1 MTTIVEYC
9 ETALTVEDLCSRFG
23 PIALGRICLD
33 PSPGTATEGDVVQI
47 HNQQD
52 RLCELADGVL
62 VEKTMGAYESYLAVE
77 IARLIGN
84 FVVERQLGIVFGA
97 DGMMRLCPGLVRIPD
112 VSFISWRQLPDHR
125 VPRTAM
131 AYVAPDLAVEVISK
145 GNTPR
150 EMDRKLVDYFS
161 AGVRLAWYVY
171 PDKREVHV
179 YHSPEN
185 PLVLREGEVI
195 EGGDVLPGFSVSVK
209 ALFSE

>member
-1 MTTIVEYC
+1 MATIVEHC
-9 ETALTVEDLCSRFG
+9 ETALTVEDLCARFG

-33 PSPGTATEGDVVQI
+33 PPPGTATEGDVVRI
-47 HNQQD
+47 HDQQD

-77 IARLIGN
+77 IACLIRN

-112 VSFISWRQLPDHR
+112 VSFISWRQLPDHK

-131 AYVAPDLAVEVISK
+131 AYLAPDLAVEVISK
-145 GNTPR
+145 WNTPR
-150 EMDRKLVDYFS
+150 EMDRKLADYFS

-179 YHSPEN
+179 YRSPEN
-185 PLVLREGEVI
+185 PLVLREGQAV
-195 EGGDVLPGFSVSVK
+195 EGGDVLPGFSVLVK
-209 ALFSE
+209 ALFPE

>member
-1 MTTIVEYC
+1 M
-9 ETALTVEDLCSRFG
+9 
-23 PIALGRICLD
+23 
-33 PSPGTATEGDVVQI
+33 GT
-47 HNQQD
+47 
-52 RLCELADGVL
+52 
-62 VEKTMGAYESYLAVE
+62 YESYLAVE

-112 VSFISWRQLPDHR
+112 VSFISWRQLPDHK

-131 AYVAPDLAVEVISK
+131 VNVAPDLAVEVISK

-150 EMDRKLVDYFS
+150 EMDRKLADYFS

-179 YHSPEN
+179 YRSPEN
-185 PLVLREGEVI
+185 PLVLREGQAI

-209 ALFSE
+209 ALFPE